1 MKQIIATRCTSL
13 SFVTISKL
21 RSLRLSNNNKG
32 FTIMNKWACNSLW
45 NRLLGWVDWFSGL
58 ANQILSGFNRR
69 SSGRFDRFFS
79 SSATGFNR
87 TSESQ
92 FDRFSRV
99 LNQILSSSGFNGM
112 NESQFYRFSRG
123 SGFNSLTSGGQF
135 DRFSGS
141 GFNRGSESQV
151 DTFGLNRANDSQF
164 DRFSGSGFNRG
175 SGGGFDRFR
184 SSSGFNRTSGG
195 EFDRFSGR
203 GFNRGSGCEF
213 DRFRSSSG
221 FNRTSGGQFDR
232 FIRGLDIRSGH
243 NRASVGKCKRVL
255 DHNLGHGS
263 RGRNR
268 ASGVYNIRSG
278 GCNVCL
284 ELFTVAVTAST
295 AAESTAS
302 NDN

>member
-1 MKQIIATRCTSL
+1 M
-13 SFVTISKL
+13 SFVAISKL
-21 RSLRLSNNNKG
+21 RSLRLSNNNKD

-58 ANQILSGFNRR
+58 VNQVLSGFNRR
-69 SSGRFDRFFS
+69 SSGRF
-79 SSATGFNR
+79 GLNR
-87 TSESQ
+87 A
-92 FDRFSRV
+92 
-99 LNQILSSSGFNGM
+99 NN
-112 NESQFYRFSRG
+112 
-123 SGFNSLTSGGQF
+123 GQF

-141 GFNRGSESQV
+141 GFHRGSESRV
-151 DTFGLNRANDSQF
+151 DTFGLNRANDGQF
-164 DRFSGSGFNRG
+164 GRFSGS
-175 SGGGFDRFR
+175 
-184 SSSGFNRTSGG
+184 
-195 EFDRFSGR
+195 

-243 NRASVGKCKRVL
+243 NRVSVGKCKRFCRVL

-268 ASGVYNIRSG
+268 ASGVYNRRSG

>member
-1 MKQIIATRCTSL
+1 
-13 SFVTISKL
+13 
-21 RSLRLSNNNKG
+21 
-32 FTIMNKWACNSLW
+32 MNKWACNSLW

-58 ANQILSGFNRR
+58 VNQVLSGFNRR
-69 SSGRFDRFFS
+69 SSGRFDSLFS

-92 FDRFSRV
+92 FNRFSRV
-99 LNQILSSSGFNGM
+99 LNQILSSSGFNGTY
-112 NESQFYRFSRG
+112 ESQFYRFSRG

-141 GFNRGSESQV
+141 GFNRGSESRV
-151 DTFGLNRANDSQF
+151 DTFGLNRANDGQF
-164 DRFSGSGFNRG
+164 GRFSGSGFNRG
-175 SGGGFDRFR
+175 SG
-184 SSSGFNRTSGG
+184 
-195 EFDRFSGR
+195 
-203 GFNRGSGCEF
+203 CEI

-243 NRASVGKCKRVL
+243 NRVSVGKCKRFCRVL

-268 ASGVYNIRSG
+268 ASGVNNRRSG